1 MISGCIQYG
10 FVLVSD
16 AVMTR
21 EVTRHFLP
29 AEEVMRHVFV
39 SDAFFPSARS
49 PASDAL
55 PIKVDGFLQR
65 PCRHFGQKKVGVR
78 AVGGTKEGLPD
89 KLHGSLT
96 RCGFFFPI

>member
-65 PCRHFGQKKVGVR
+65 PCRHFGQKK
-78 AVGGTKEGLPD
+78 
-89 KLHGSLT
+89 
-96 RCGFFFPI
+96 